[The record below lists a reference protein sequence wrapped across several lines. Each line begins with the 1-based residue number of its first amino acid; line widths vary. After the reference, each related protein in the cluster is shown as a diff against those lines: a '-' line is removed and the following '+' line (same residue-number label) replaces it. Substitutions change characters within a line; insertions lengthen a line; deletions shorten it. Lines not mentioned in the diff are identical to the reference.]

1 MKNKRKFYG
10 RGEELIKMA
19 NEVLSDFY
27 SRGFTTTVRSL
38 FYQLVSRN
46 VIANTE
52 REYKNLGTL
61 VKNARL
67 NGRIP
72 WKYIVDETR
81 PIVSN
86 NHWDSPQDLLLSAA
100 EQFRVDLR
108 ASQHTIPEVW
118 VEKTALIGVL
128 KPICSHLD
136 VKLLSV
142 RGNPSIT
149 ALHEAEERIIDRF
162 RSDQVTTI
170 FYLGDHDPT
179 GIAIPKNI
187 GKFLDS
193 DYAKVMRIGLNID
206 QVNKYNLPPNP
217 AKESDNNYKK
227 YAQEF
232 GPTCWELDALDPDVI
247 IGLVKYGLDSI
258 TDWDLFHAQLELQEL
273 GRQTLRRMAA

>member
-1 MKNKRKFYG
+1 MNKPRKFYG
-10 RGEELIKMA
+10 RGEELIKIS

-27 SRGFTTTVRSL
+27 TRGFTTTVRSL

-52 REYKNLGTL
+52 REYKNLGAL

-86 NHWDSPQDLLLSAA
+86 NHWASPQELLMSAA

-108 ASQHTIPEVW
+108 RTQWNIPEVW

-128 KPICSHLD
+128 RQVCSNLD

-142 RGNPSIT
+142 RGNPSVT
-149 ALHEAEERIIDRF
+149 ALHEADERIIDRF
-162 RSDQVTTI
+162 RSDQATTI

-187 GKFLDS
+187 GKFLNS
-193 DYAKVMRIGLNID
+193 EYATVVRIGLNID

-227 YAQEF
+227 YAKEF

-247 IGLVKYGLDSI
+247 IDLVKSSLDSV
-258 TDWDLFHAQLELQEL
+258 TDWDLFNAQLKLQEQ
-273 GRQTLRRMAA
+273 GRQELRGWAA